1 MKDNNWIYVDEYRR
15 RSKDNNKHQ
24 LYFEGK
30 WINVKLGLINNDLD

>member
-15 RSKDNNKHQ
+15 RDEDNDKHQ

-30 WINVKLGLINNDLD
+30 WIDVKTGLTRDDLD

>member
-15 RSKDNNKHQ
+15 RDNENNIHQ

-30 WINVKLGLINNDLD
+30 WINIKTELIQDDLD